1 VFELKE
7 GGTLQFAFSRHVPLF
22 LRSNT
27 MLASQSTPAAFLF
40 ITWGVTTV
48 VLVALLSYRATLSS
62 HGDQKFSDPAK
73 QDHNQVEKAVIAKR
87 SLLTG
92 EIIVLSV
99 ISAVLLFT
107 CVGLSIY

>member
-1 VFELKE
+1 
-7 GGTLQFAFSRHVPLF
+7 
-22 LRSNT
+22 
-27 MLASQSTPAAFLF
+27 MMASQSTPAAFLF

-62 HGDQKFSDPAK
+62 HGDQKFSDPSK
-73 QDHNQVEKAVIAKR
+73 RDHHQEETAVIAKR

>member
-1 VFELKE
+1 MEASKSSLF
-7 GGTLQFAFSRHVPLF
+7 PL
-22 LRSNT
+22 LYISWG
-27 MLASQSTPAAFLF
+27 F
-40 ITWGVTTV
+40 ITV

-62 HGDQKFSDPAK
+62 HGNQKFSDPSTR
-73 QDHNQVEKAVIAKR
+73 DHHQEEKAVIAKR

>member
-1 VFELKE
+1 
-7 GGTLQFAFSRHVPLF
+7 
-22 LRSNT
+22 
-27 MLASQSTPAAFLF
+27 MIASQSTPAALLF

-62 HGDQKFSDPAK
+62 HGGQKFSDPSTR
-73 QDHNQVEKAVIAKR
+73 DHHQEEKAVIAKR

-107 CVGLSIY
+107 CVGLSVY

>member
-1 VFELKE
+1 MI
-7 GGTLQFAFSRHVPLF
+7 ASR
-22 LRSNT
+22 
-27 MLASQSTPAAFLF
+27 STAAAFLF
-40 ITWGVTTV
+40 ITWGVITV
-48 VLVALLSYRATLSS
+48 VLVALLSYSATLSS
-62 HGDQKFSDPAK
+62 HDDQKFSDPTK
-73 QDHNQVEKAVIAKR
+73 QDHNKMERGVIARR

>member
-1 VFELKE
+1 MEATRSTVF
-7 GGTLQFAFSRHVPLF
+7 PL
-22 LRSNT
+22 LYVSWG
-27 MLASQSTPAAFLF
+27 F
-40 ITWGVTTV
+40 ITV

-62 HGDQKFSDPAK
+62 HGEQKFSDPAK
-73 QDHNQVEKAVIAKR
+73 RDHHQEETAVIAKR

>member
-1 VFELKE
+1 
-7 GGTLQFAFSRHVPLF
+7 
-22 LRSNT
+22 
-27 MLASQSTPAAFLF
+27 MIASQSTAAAFLF
-40 ITWGVTTV
+40 ITWGVITV
-48 VLVALLSYRATLSS
+48 VLVALLSYSATLSS
-62 HGDQKFSDPAK
+62 YDGQKFSDPTK
-73 QDHNQVEKAVIAKR
+73 QDQNKMKRGVIARR

>member
-1 VFELKE
+1 
-7 GGTLQFAFSRHVPLF
+7 
-22 LRSNT
+22 
-27 MLASQSTPAAFLF
+27 MLASQSTAAAFLF
-40 ITWGVTTV
+40 ITWGVVTV

-62 HGDQKFSDPAK
+62 HGDQKFSDSAK
-73 QDHNQVEKAVIAKR
+73 QDHNKEERAVITKR

-107 CVGLSIY
+107 CVGLSII